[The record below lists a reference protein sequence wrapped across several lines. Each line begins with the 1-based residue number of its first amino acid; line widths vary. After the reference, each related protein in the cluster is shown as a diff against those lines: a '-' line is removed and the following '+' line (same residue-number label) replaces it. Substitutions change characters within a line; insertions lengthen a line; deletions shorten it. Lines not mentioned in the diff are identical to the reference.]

1 MTRRAATL
9 IAAIALLL
17 CTAATAAPPQLSP
30 PQNAGGSTIRI
41 AFRST
46 GMEWVPEQLYFVIDG
61 KRVALPP
68 VVTGYDR
75 NFSAPRFIARNGR
88 LAGLKFW
95 GFDKQNSRRRVVEL
109 SYPDYR
115 FVSRGPWQSAPGGD
129 TVPDPPQ

>member
-1 MTRRAATL
+1 MTRRL
-9 IAAIALLL
+9 VVQIAVLSLLL
-17 CTAATAAPPQLSP
+17 CLRVAAAPPQLSP
-30 PQNAGGSTIRI
+30 PQKVGGATIRI

-46 GMEWVPEQLYFVIDG
+46 NMEWVPEQLYFVIDG

-68 VVTGYDR
+68 VATGYDR

-88 LAGLKFW
+88 LVGLKFW
-95 GFDKQNSRRRVVEL
+95 GFDKQSSRRRVVEL

>member
-1 MTRRAATL
+1 MMRRVATSVAAL
-9 IAAIALLL
+9 ALLL
-17 CTAATAAPPQLSP
+17 CVQAVAAPPQLSP
-30 PQNAGGSTIRI
+30 PQKVGGSTIRI

-46 GMEWVPEQLYFVIDG
+46 EMEWVPEQLYFVIDG

-68 VVTGYDR
+68 VATGYDR

-88 LAGLKFW
+88 LAALKFW
-95 GFDKQNSRRRVVEL
+95 GFDKVNSRRRVVEL

-115 FVSRGPWQSAPGGD
+115 YVSRGPWQSVPGGD